1 MAGGA
6 AAVAGVAAAGCGPGG
21 SKAPAEAT
29 QEVLVID
36 EADPWARPQMY
47 RTPVGL
53 PQGVAFSLSPAA
65 TPTEA
70 GAFYPAGEPT
80 ATPTRRSPWSSSL
93 LKQVA
98 ASGPSDRPFVGLTI
112 DDGWSSRDQ
121 VLAIL
126 QQRRVKLSLFLAGRC
141 IAGDQ
146 RFVARAIN
154 AGCEVANHTM
164 DHYDLTS
171 KSAAYIQDDLQ
182 QFENIVKA
190 MVPGATTVPFMRP
203 SGGALNQTVIDASA
217 ALGYRPILWNASSGD
232 GATSTTP
239 AQMVTNVLAGA
250 KPGAIILMHFGD
262 RAITAL
268 PAIVDGIRAKG
279 LEPVTLTKLFE
290 NVNG

>member
-1 MAGGA
+1 ML
-6 AAVAGVAAAGCGPGG
+6 AAGCGSGEP
-21 SKAPAEAT
+21 APPAEAT
-29 QEVLVID
+29 AEVLFID
-36 EADPWARPQMY
+36 EADPWARPRVY
-47 RTPVGL
+47 EVPAGA
-53 PQGVAFSLSPAA
+53 PHSVAFSLSPAA
-65 TPTEA
+65 TPTAA
-70 GAFYPAGEPT
+70 GAFFPAGEPT
-80 ATPTRRSPWSSSL
+80 ATPTRRPPWSSSL

-98 ASGPSDRPFVGLTI
+98 ASGPTDCPVVGLTI
-112 DDGWSSRDQ
+112 DDGWSSRDE

-126 QQRRVKLSLFLAGRC
+126 QQRKVKLSLFLAGRC

-146 RFVARAIN
+146 QFVARALN

-164 DHYDLTS
+164 DHYDLTA

-182 QFENIVKA
+182 QFENVVKA

-232 GATSTTP
+232 GSTTTTP
-239 AQMVTNVLAGA
+239 AQMVSNVLAGA

-290 NVNG
+290 NVAG